1 MATTFRPSARRWP
14 ASSRAGLA
22 GGLDGRILRITPPPT
37 VDWYD
42 VDFPAVIAARRVL
55 VPHHAHVHVHVH
67 VPEEPTGRRR
77 RVWSPSSRRT
87 SSSPDATAS
96 ARTLGCGELAFNA
109 CTACG

>member
-55 VPHHAHVHVHVH
+55 VPHHAHVHVHV
-67 VPEEPTGRRR
+67 PEEPTGRRR
-77 RVWSPSSRRT
+77 RVWSPSSR
-87 SSSPDATAS
+87 
-96 ARTLGCGELAFNA
+96 
-109 CTACG
+109 